1 MELKFGGTLE
11 IGDPILV
18 CYGHGMTFG
27 LFAGYGRGTIQYY
40 TCDGIIYSYQGAKSI
55 NEKPQFYKGY
65 IHGSNVKYRVAKV
78 NKDILYSTE
87 ALKKYEEAIDIL
99 KQENVIK

>member
-1 MELKFGGTLE
+1 MNLKLGGKLE

-18 CYGHGMTFG
+18 SYGSGMTFG

-40 TCDGIIYSYQGAKSI
+40 TCDGIIYNYEGAKSR
-55 NEKPQFYKGY
+55 NEKPRFWKGY
-65 IHGSNVKYRVAKV
+65 IHGSNVEWRVAKV
-78 NKDILYSTE
+78 NKDILYSAE
-87 ALKKYEEAIDIL
+87 ALNKYEEAIYIL